1 MKKLILS
8 LVVLMSLT
16 ITNCSKNEE
25 NATNPKEENPSNPQN
40 PQAPQQ
46 PPTPPQPQA
55 PRQTQEPPISSAD
68 FTLSPDGKTL
78 VRWNNT
84 TRTTLDMKSHPLLSQ
99 VTTIGFQAFKDRN
112 SLKTIIFPETLTTIK
127 GYAFSGS
134 GLESITIPETIS
146 FIGDYAFSNCNR
158 LVSASVPK
166 SAYSLGIFIFEDS
179 ANLKEVTYGPTI
191 VKGELFRGCTSL
203 KKVTLLEGVTSIE
216 FKAFYNLT
224 GLKEIHFASSTNII
238 KNYAFS
244 GSGLESITIPETI
257 SYIGDY
263 AFSNC
268 NKLVSASIPKS
279 ANSLG
284 IFIFENSTN
293 LKEVTYGPT
302 IVKGQLFRDCTSL
315 KKVTLLEGVTSVEFK
330 AFYNLPGL
338 REIHFAGSTNTIKG
352 YAFSGSGLES
362 ITIPET
368 ISYIGDYAFSNC
380 NRLVSA
386 SVPKSANS
394 LGISIF
400 ENSTN
405 LKEVTYG
412 PTIAKN
418 LFSGCTNLEKVT
430 LLEGIN
436 TIDFQAFNNLT
447 NLTTLILKT
456 TTPPF
461 LGYNALNNTGLTH
474 IYVPA
479 ASVDTYKNDRKWRVF
494 ADKIQAI
501 P

>member
-284 IFIFENSTN
+284 I
-293 LKEVTYGPT
+293 
-302 IVKGQLFRDCTSL
+302 
-315 KKVTLLEGVTSVEFK
+315 
-330 AFYNLPGL
+330 
-338 REIHFAGSTNTIKG
+338 
-352 YAFSGSGLES
+352 
-362 ITIPET
+362 
-368 ISYIGDYAFSNC
+368 
-380 NRLVSA
+380 
-386 SVPKSANS
+386 
-394 LGISIF
+394 SIF

>member
-16 ITNCSKNEE
+16 ITNCSKSEE
-25 NATNPKEENPSNPQN
+25 NATNPREENPSNPQN
-40 PQAPQQ
+40 PRAPQQ

-55 PRQTQEPPISSAD
+55 PRQTQEPPISSTD
-68 FTLSPDGKTL
+68 FTLSQDGKTL

-99 VTTIGFQAFKDRN
+99 VTTIGFQAFKDCN
-112 SLKTIIFPETLTTIK
+112 SLKTIIFPETLT
-127 GYAFSGS
+127 
-134 GLESITIPETIS
+134 
-146 FIGDYAFSNCNR
+146 
-158 LVSASVPK
+158 
-166 SAYSLGIFIFEDS
+166 
-179 ANLKEVTYGPTI
+179 
-191 VKGELFRGCTSL
+191 
-203 KKVTLLEGVTSIE
+203 
-216 FKAFYNLT
+216 
-224 GLKEIHFASSTNII
+224 
-238 KNYAFS
+238 
-244 GSGLESITIPETI
+244 
-257 SYIGDY
+257 
-263 AFSNC
+263 
-268 NKLVSASIPKS
+268 
-279 ANSLG
+279 
-284 IFIFENSTN
+284 
-293 LKEVTYGPT
+293 
-302 IVKGQLFRDCTSL
+302 
-315 KKVTLLEGVTSVEFK
+315 
-330 AFYNLPGL
+330 
-338 REIHFAGSTNTIKG
+338 TIKG

-386 SVPKSANS
+386 SVPKSANT
-394 LGISIF
+394 LGVRIF
-400 ENSTN
+400 EDSTN

-418 LFSGCTNLEKVT
+418 LFSGCTSLEKVT

-436 TIDFQAFNNLT
+436 TIDFEAFNNLT
-447 NLTTLILKT
+447 NLTTLILKA
-456 TTPPF
+456 TTPPTLNSSAF
-461 LGYNALNNTGLTH
+461 NNTTPSH

>member
-16 ITNCSKNEE
+16 ITNCSKSEE

-55 PRQTQEPPISSAD
+55 PRQTQEPPISSTD
-68 FTLSPDGKTL
+68 FTLSQDGKTL

-99 VTTIGFQAFKDRN
+99 VTTIGFQAFKDCN

-134 GLESITIPETIS
+134 GLESIAIPETIS
-146 FIGDYAFSNCNR
+146 YIGDYAFSNCNR
-158 LVSASVPK
+158 LVSASIPK
-166 SAYSLGIFIFEDS
+166 SANSLGIFIFENS
-179 ANLKEVTYGPTI
+179 TNLKEVTYGPTI
-191 VKGELFRGCTSL
+191 VKGELFHGCTSL

-224 GLKEIHFASSTNII
+224 GLKEIHFASSTN
-238 KNYAFS
+238 
-244 GSGLESITIPETI
+244 
-257 SYIGDY
+257 
-263 AFSNC
+263 
-268 NKLVSASIPKS
+268 
-279 ANSLG
+279 
-284 IFIFENSTN
+284 
-293 LKEVTYGPT
+293 
-302 IVKGQLFRDCTSL
+302 
-315 KKVTLLEGVTSVEFK
+315 
-330 AFYNLPGL
+330 
-338 REIHFAGSTNTIKG
+338 TIKG

-362 ITIPET
+362 IAIPET

-430 LLEGIN
+430 LLERIN
-436 TIDFQAFNNLT
+436 TIDFQAFQNLT

-479 ASVDTYKNDRKWRVF
+479 TSVDTYKNDRKWRVF

>member
-16 ITNCSKNEE
+16 ITNCSKSEE

-46 PPTPPQPQA
+46 PRTPPQPQA

-78 VRWNNT
+78 VRWDNT

-146 FIGDYAFSNCNR
+146 YIGDYAFSNCNR
-158 LVSASVPK
+158 
-166 SAYSLGIFIFEDS
+166 
-179 ANLKEVTYGPTI
+179 
-191 VKGELFRGCTSL
+191 
-203 KKVTLLEGVTSIE
+203 
-216 FKAFYNLT
+216 
-224 GLKEIHFASSTNII
+224 
-238 KNYAFS
+238 
-244 GSGLESITIPETI
+244 
-257 SYIGDY
+257 
-263 AFSNC
+263 
-268 NKLVSASIPKS
+268 LVSASIPKS

-302 IVKGQLFRDCTSL
+302 IVKGELFRDCTSL
-315 KKVTLLEGVTSVEFK
+315 K
-330 AFYNLPGL
+330 
-338 REIHFAGSTNTIKG
+338 
-352 YAFSGSGLES
+352 
-362 ITIPET
+362 
-368 ISYIGDYAFSNC
+368 
-380 NRLVSA
+380 
-386 SVPKSANS
+386 
-394 LGISIF
+394 
-400 ENSTN
+400 
-405 LKEVTYG
+405 
-412 PTIAKN
+412 
-418 LFSGCTNLEKVT
+418 KVT

-461 LGYNALNNTGLTH
+461 LGYNALNNTSLTH

>member
-16 ITNCSKNEE
+16 ITNCSKSEE
-25 NATNPKEENPSNPQN
+25 NATNPREENPSNPQN

-78 VRWNNT
+78 VRWDNT

-146 FIGDYAFSNCNR
+146 SIGDYAFSNCNR
-158 LVSASVPK
+158 LISASVPK
-166 SAYSLGIFIFEDS
+166 SANTLGIRIFEDS
-179 ANLKEVTYGPTI
+179 TNLKEVTYGPTI
-191 VKGELFRGCTSL
+191 VKGELFSGCTSL

-224 GLKEIHFASSTNII
+224 GLKEIHFAST
-238 KNYAFS
+238 
-244 GSGLESITIPETI
+244 
-257 SYIGDY
+257 
-263 AFSNC
+263 
-268 NKLVSASIPKS
+268 
-279 ANSLG
+279 
-284 IFIFENSTN
+284 
-293 LKEVTYGPT
+293 
-302 IVKGQLFRDCTSL
+302 
-315 KKVTLLEGVTSVEFK
+315 
-330 AFYNLPGL
+330 
-338 REIHFAGSTNTIKG
+338 TNTIKG

-386 SVPKSANS
+386 SIPKSANS

-436 TIDFQAFNNLT
+436 TIDFQAFNNLS
-447 NLTTLILKT
+447 NLTTLILKA
-456 TTPPF
+456 TTPPTLNSSAF
-461 LGYNALNNTGLTH
+461 NNTTPSH

-494 ADKIQAI
+494 ANKIQAI